1 MGEIMSID
9 NLKLEKEIK
18 NLSKPLRFRIFTILK
33 MPSSAFVGLKITQF
47 STESCTT
54 TIPGGW
60 RTQNPFRSMYWAV
73 QGMAAEM
80 TTGAFP
86 FAISRS
92 ISQNLR
98 MYVIGVESD
107 FIRRARGKIVF
118 KCSNLFDAYN
128 AIEETL
134 KTKEPVN
141 CDLISTG
148 KDSSGEVVSK
158 WIFRWNFLALERK

>member
-1 MGEIMSID
+1 MPID
-9 NLKLEKEIK
+9 DTKLISEYKSLTGRIK
-18 NLSKPLRFRIFTILK
+18 FRIFTALS
-33 MPSSAFVGLKITQF
+33 MPAAWFSGLRLDVLNGDKCVT
-47 STESCTT
+47 SL
-54 TIPGGW
+54 PGGW
-60 RTQNPFRSMYWAV
+60 RSQNPFKTMYWAV

-80 TTGAFP
+80 STGAFP

-107 FIRRARGKIVF
+107 FIKVARGKIVF
-118 KCSNLFDAYN
+118 YCSNLFDAYN
-128 AIEETL
+128 AIEETIR
-134 KTKEPVN
+134 TKKSVK

-158 WIFRWNFLALERK
+158 WIFKWNFLALERK